1 MTRST
6 PNKTIFHADAEHK
19 RLRLVV
25 MVALLLFFVLSYFL
39 IQYLFQTLLNESPI
53 IPICG
58 LTLPLAL
65 GVGWVFEK
73 LLKQYWHSGRYLKL
87 ESDGIRAVNNI
98 STDVHLRW
106 AANVSQMRWSFKLG
120 SYPRGGRERR
130 LPANNYCLA
139 VQLQQGGQQVVV
151 HSYLPPKRVQAIL
164 ERENANFVAL
174 DPSEVYESSVR
185 SRIYATPTRP
195 DIPSKVLAGANGR
208 FWLAEKRRWQEG
220 FELEPKDFEAFLH
233 LVEVNSQ

>member
-1 MTRST
+1 MKVST
-6 PNKTIFHADAEHK
+6 PNETIFHADAEHK
-19 RLRLVV
+19 RLRFVV
-25 MVALLLFFVLSYFL
+25 MIALLLFFVLSYFL
-39 IQYLFQTLLNESPI
+39 IQFLFQTFLNESPLI
-53 IPICG
+53 LVCG

-73 LLKQYWHSGRYLKL
+73 LLKQNWHSGRYLRF
-87 ESDGIRAVNNI
+87 EADGIRAVNQV

-139 VQLQQGGQQVVV
+139 VQLQQGGHQVVV
-151 HSYLPPKRVQAIL
+151 HAYLPPKKAKAIL
-164 ERENANFVAL
+164 EKEGANFVAL

-195 DIPSKVLAGANGR
+195 DIPSKVLAGPNGR

-220 FELEPKDFEAFLH
+220 FELEPKDFEAFMK
-233 LVEVNSQ
+233 LVEENSD

>member
-1 MTRST
+1 MTVST
-6 PNKTIFHADAEHK
+6 PNKTIFHADAEHG

-25 MVALLLFFVLSYFL
+25 MIALLLFFVSSYFL
-39 IQYLFQTLLNESPI
+39 IQILLQTFINESPLI
-53 IPICG
+53 LVCG

-73 LLKQYWHSGRYLKL
+73 LLKRYWHSGRYLKL
-87 ESDGIRAVNNI
+87 EPDGIRAVNQVSN
-98 STDVHLRW
+98 DVHLRW
-106 AANVSQMRWSFKLG
+106 AANVSQIKWSFKLG

-130 LPANNYCLA
+130 LPASNYCLA
-139 VQLQQGGQQVVV
+139 IQLQQGGHQVVV
-151 HSYLPPKRVQAIL
+151 HAYLPPKKASTIL
-164 ERENANFVAL
+164 EREDANFVAL

-220 FELEPKDFEAFLH
+220 FELEPNDFETFLQ